1 MPACLGT
8 CRFVRR
14 SYYLRDLRSRRL
26 RSGWQS
32 GVDGILNTASVEFWF
47 EFGSTYSYLSSARI
61 EDMAA
66 AAGVPILWE
75 PFLLGPIFAEQG
87 WDDSPF
93 NVYPAKGRYMWRDME
108 RLCTEYC
115 IPFTRPSH
123 FPRNGLLAARIAC
136 LAKATSELWLPEF
149 TRVVF
154 QANFAEDREIGDP
167 AEIRSILDSLGQS
180 GAQLIEQAQA
190 PENKLRL
197 REQTRRAK
205 ELGIF
210 GAPSFVVG
218 AELFWGNDRLEDA
231 LAWAGSRTGEA
242 RR

>member
-1 MPACLGT
+1 
-8 CRFVRR
+8 
-14 SYYLRDLRSRRL
+14 
-26 RSGWQS
+26 
-32 GVDGILNTASVEFWF
+32 LNIASVEFWF
-47 EFGSTYSYLSSARI
+47 EFGSTYSYLSAARI
-61 EDMAA
+61 EDIAA
-66 AAGVPILWE
+66 AASVPVLWE

-108 RLCTEYC
+108 RLCTKYC
-115 IPFTRPSH
+115 IPFTRPSR

-136 LAKATSELWLPEF
+136 LAKATSEPWLPEF

-190 PENKLRL
+190 PENKVRL

-231 LAWAGSRTGEA
+231 LAWAGPRTDEV